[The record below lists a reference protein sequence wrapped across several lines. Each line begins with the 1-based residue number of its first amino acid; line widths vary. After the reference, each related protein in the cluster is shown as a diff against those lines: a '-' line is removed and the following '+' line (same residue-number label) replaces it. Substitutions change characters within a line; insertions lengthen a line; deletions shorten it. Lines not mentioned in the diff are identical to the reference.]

1 MASTTTPTKRSPS
14 VATRR
19 AGYVISV
26 LVNAAL
32 LFGVNVWPGWDVLPF
47 LTNDFT
53 QVLAWVNASLVVS
66 LALNVVYVF
75 NDTKRL
81 KALGDIVSLA
91 VALVVTVL
99 MWRVFPFDFGDSTFD
114 WTLVFRILLGVGIF
128 GTAIAIVVNLVSLVS
143 DTRSRS

>member
-1 MASTTTPTKRSPS
+1 MVSTTTTTKRPS
-14 VATRR
+14 VAARR

-26 LVNAAL
+26 LVNVAL
-32 LFGVNVWPGWDVLPF
+32 LLGINVWPGWDVLPF

-53 QVLAWVNASLVVS
+53 QVLAWVNVSIVVS
-66 LALNVVYVF
+66 LALNVVYLF
-75 NDTKRL
+75 NDTKPL
-81 KALGDIVSLA
+81 KALGDTVSLA
-91 VALVVTVL
+91 AALVVTVL